1 MSFPNL
7 SQRLLNRDFKT
18 MTKKLI
24 HEIISER
31 FGVERYIESMKFPVN
46 KINIISLK
54 KNPIEIRAIIFDE
67 EREYHLIIDERRNEI
82 FHDCDVFFSGM
93 DIDKKACPH
102 LITLLLMVEP
112 SISKDILNNINNFK
126 FTSEDYSSKKKSK
139 NYLELANTSIE
150 NNNCIEGLNYL
161 NKAIFKNKDCEP
173 IIEKYLKTAIEN
185 NLYLELFEFLQSAY
199 SSDLETYLRAYDN
212 VIEDGFRMFL
222 KSVSIYTFYDLLRII
237 EFIDK
242 ILDYYEFKKESFVVS
257 LISTLIKMANSNKF
271 NEKYF
276 SFYFI
281 KKKYKILATYNPIFK
296 DVIISEDYEAFKY
309 KMLKYFLEEI
319 DNFILLDILK
329 LMKRQFDVFE
339 IPKKQ
344 YYGKY
349 KTYKNEIRELEKKVY
364 LKKFAFLRYFKEKYN
379 IKKTKID
386 FRKKRNAYEVNH
398 DKENLKN
405 SAYNYVINHLG
416 FYGPNESIIKPSEI
430 GLNYLIFEE
439 LFLDDLHNYHDILY
453 YKTKFWGEENKYE
466 INTVDVFSLLSKPT
480 EYNYDVDQKYSN
492 INDLTI
498 IEWDLA
504 SKPSQGSLVNAHG
517 VRIVIPDQNTAL
529 FHDIKPF
536 DLCFCQ
542 KNPIKIEG
550 NIVRTNIIRTINI
563 ITKCSFKDAISSIEK
578 GMSFIEGYYPLS
590 LVSSVL
596 EKKISPFEA
605 YEKVLNNANRPFI
618 PNYGKFAKAFR
629 KFLFRFINKEK
640 GYIYDILKKT
650 PRENANQFMI
660 LFNLT
665 TELSG
670 LDLLYPEIFHELL
683 KEESDLYEFR
693 KNLMKKVHSIIKD
706 ILELRETGATSVFN
720 LKKMRHTPFVKYS
733 NEILKI
739 RKEEFERSKVYR
751 DTQDSKLSYQISE
764 LIKTYYGSQLL
775 EILKIE
781 MKTAISQENFNKVL
795 NYANKLNLK
804 LNVLEK

>member
-1 MSFPNL
+1 
-7 SQRLLNRDFKT
+7 
-18 MTKKLI
+18 MTKNSI
-24 HEIISER
+24 SEIISER
-31 FGVERYIESMKFPVN
+31 FGVERYNESVKFPIN

-54 KNPIEIRAIIFDE
+54 ENPIEIRAIIFDE

-82 FHDCDVFFSGM
+82 FHDCDVFFSGL

-112 SISKDILNNINNFK
+112 SISKKILNKINNFN

-150 NNNCIEGLNYL
+150 SNNCIEGLNYL

-199 SSDLETYLRAYDN
+199 SSDLGLYLNAYDN
-212 VIEDGFRMFL
+212 IIEDGFRSFL

-257 LISTLIKMANSNKF
+257 LISILVKMANSNQF

-276 SFYFI
+276 SFYFV
-281 KKKYKILATYNPIFK
+281 KKKYKILADLNPVFK
-296 DVIISEDYEAFKY
+296 DIITSEDYDAFKY
-309 KMLKYFLEEI
+309 KMLKYFLDEI
-319 DNFILLDILK
+319 DNFIVLDILK

-344 YYGKY
+344 YYEEYKIY
-349 KTYKNEIRELEKKVY
+349 KTETRELEKKVY

-398 DKENLKN
+398 DKENLN
-405 SAYNYVINHLG
+405 NPAYNYVINHLG
-416 FYGPNESIIKPSEI
+416 FYGVKKSIIKPSEI
-430 GLNYLIFEE
+430 GLNYLIFED

-480 EYNYDVDQKYSN
+480 EYNYDVDQSYSS
-492 INDLTI
+492 IDDLTI

-504 SKPSQGSLVNAHG
+504 SKPSQGSLVNAYG
-517 VRIVIPDQNTAL
+517 ARIVIPDQNTAL

-605 YEKVLNNANRPFI
+605 YDKVLNNTNRSFI

-640 GYIYDILKKT
+640 GYIYDILKKH
-650 PRENANQFMI
+650 PRENASQFII
-660 LFNLT
+660 LLNLT

-670 LDLLYPEIFHELL
+670 LDLPYPEIFHELL
-683 KEESDLYEFR
+683 NEESDLHEYR
-693 KNLMKKVHSIIKD
+693 KKVMKKIHSIMKD
-706 ILELRETGATSVFN
+706 ILKLREIGATVIIN
-720 LKKMRHTPFVKYS
+720 LKKIRHTPFVKYS

-739 RKEEFERSKVYR
+739 RKEEFEQAKVYR
-751 DTQDSKLSYQISE
+751 DNQDDKLSYQISE

-775 EILKIE
+775 EILKIDK
-781 MKTAISQENFNKVL
+781 KTAINQEIFNKIL
-795 NYANKLNLK
+795 NFAYKLNLK
-804 LNVLEK
+804 LNVFEEKN

>member
-1 MSFPNL
+1 
-7 SQRLLNRDFKT
+7 
-18 MTKKLI
+18 MTEKSI
-24 HEIISER
+24 SEISISEIISER
-31 FGVERYIESMKFPVN
+31 FGVERYKESVKFPIN

-67 EREYHLIIDERRNEI
+67 EREYHLIIDERRKEI
-82 FHDCDVFFSGM
+82 FHDCDVFFSGL

-102 LITLLLMVEP
+102 LLTLLLMVEP
-112 SISKDILNNINNFK
+112 SISKNILNNINNFN

-150 NNNCIEGLNYL
+150 SNNCIEGLNYL
-161 NKAIFKNKDCEP
+161 NKAIFKNRDCEP

-199 SSDLETYLRAYDN
+199 SSDLGSYLNAYDN
-212 VIEDGFRMFL
+212 IIEDGFRSFL
-222 KSVSIYTFYDLLRII
+222 KSVSIYSFYDLLRII
-237 EFIDK
+237 KFIDK
-242 ILDYYEFKKESFVVS
+242 ILEYYEFKKESFVVS
-257 LISTLIKMANSNKF
+257 LISILVEMANSNQF

-281 KKKYKILATYNPIFK
+281 KKKYKILADFNPVFK
-296 DVIISEDYEAFKY
+296 DIITSEDYDAFKY
-309 KMLKYFLEEI
+309 KLLKYFLEEI
-319 DNFILLDILK
+319 DNFIVLDILK
-329 LMKRQFDVFE
+329 LMKKQFDVFE

-344 YYGKY
+344 YYEEY
-349 KTYKNEIRELEKKVY
+349 KIYKNETRELEKKVY
-364 LKKFAFLRYFKEKYN
+364 LKKFAFLRYFKKKFN

-398 DKENLKN
+398 NKENLKN
-405 SAYNYVINHLG
+405 PAYNYVINHLG
-416 FYGPNESIIKPSEI
+416 FYGVNKSIIKPSEI

-466 INTVDVFSLLSKPT
+466 ISAVDVFSLLSKPT
-480 EYNYDVDQKYSN
+480 EYNYDVDQRYSS
-492 INDLTI
+492 IDDLTI

-504 SKPSQGSLVNAHG
+504 SKPSQISLVNAYG
-517 VRIVIPDQNTAL
+517 ARIVIPDQNTAL

-550 NIVRTNIIRTINI
+550 NIVRTHKVRTINI
-563 ITKCSFKDAISSIEK
+563 ITKCSFKDAISSVEK
-578 GMSFIEGYYPLS
+578 GMGFIEGYYPLS

-650 PRENANQFMI
+650 PRENANQFKI

-670 LDLLYPEIFHELL
+670 LDLPYPEIFHELL
-683 KEESDLYEFR
+683 NEESDLYEFR
-693 KNLMKKVHSIIKD
+693 KKLMKKIHSIIKD
-706 ILELRETGATSVFN
+706 ILKLRETGATSVFN

-739 RKEEFERSKVYR
+739 RKEEFEQAQVYR
-751 DTQDSKLSYQISE
+751 YTQVDKVSYQISE

-775 EILKIE
+775 KILKVD
-781 MKTAISQENFNKVL
+781 MKIAINEEIFNKIL
-795 NYANKLNLK
+795 NYAKKLNLK
-804 LNVLEK
+804 LNVVKKLS

>member
-1 MSFPNL
+1 
-7 SQRLLNRDFKT
+7 

-24 HEIISER
+24 SELISER
-31 FGVERYIESMKFPVN
+31 FGVEKYQESVEFPIN

-54 KNPIEIRAIIFDE
+54 ANPIEVRAIIFDE

-82 FHDCDVFFSGM
+82 FHDCDVFFSGP
-93 DIDKKACPH
+93 DINKKACPH
-102 LITLLLMVEP
+102 LLTLLLMVEP
-112 SISKDILNNINNFK
+112 SISRNILNNINNFN

-139 NYLELANTSIE
+139 NYLELANISID

-199 SSDLETYLRAYDN
+199 NSDLGLYLNAYDN
-212 VIEDGFRMFL
+212 IIEDGFRSFL
-222 KSVSIYTFYDLLRII
+222 KSVSIYPFYDLLRII

-242 ILDYYEFKKESFVVS
+242 ILDFYEFKKESFVSS
-257 LISTLIKMANSNKF
+257 LISILIKMAKSNKF

-281 KKKYKILATYNPIFK
+281 KKKYKILADLNPVFK
-296 DVIISEDYEAFKY
+296 DIITSEDYDAFKY
-309 KMLKYFLEEI
+309 KLLKYFLEEI
-319 DNFILLDILK
+319 DNFIVLDILK
-329 LMKRQFDVFE
+329 LMKKQFDVFE

-344 YYGKY
+344 YYEEY
-349 KTYKNEIRELEKKVY
+349 KIYKNETRELEKKVY
-364 LKKFAFLRYFKEKYN
+364 LKKFAFLRYFKKKFN

-405 SAYNYVINHLG
+405 PAYNYVINHLG
-416 FYGPNESIIKPSEI
+416 FYGVNKSIIKPSEI
-430 GLNYLIFEE
+430 GFNYLIFEE

-466 INTVDVFSLLSKPT
+466 ISAVDVFSLLSKPT
-480 EYNYDVDQKYSN
+480 EYSYDVDQRYSS
-492 INDLTI
+492 IDDLTV

-504 SKPSQGSLVNAHG
+504 TKPSQGSLVNAYG
-517 VRIVIPDQNTAL
+517 ARIVIPDQNTAL

-550 NIVRTNIIRTINI
+550 NIVRTNIVRTINI

-578 GMSFIEGYYPLS
+578 GMGFIEGYYPLS

-596 EKKISPFEA
+596 EKKINPFEA
-605 YEKVLNNANRPFI
+605 YQKILNNSNRLFI

-640 GYIYDILKKT
+640 EYIYSILKIH
-650 PRENANQFMI
+650 PRENANQFII
-660 LFNLT
+660 LLNLT

-670 LDLLYPEIFHELL
+670 LDLPYPEIFHELL
-683 KEESDLYEFR
+683 NEESDLHEFR
-693 KNLMKKVHSIIKD
+693 KKLMKKIHSIIKD
-706 ILELRETGATSVFN
+706 ILMLREIGTTGVFN

-739 RKEEFERSKVYR
+739 RKEEFEQAKVYR
-751 DTQDSKLSYQISE
+751 YNPDGILSYQISE

-775 EILKIE
+775 EILKI
-781 MKTAISQENFNKVL
+781 KAKIVINQEIFNKIL
-795 NYANKLNLK
+795 NYANKLNLN
-804 LNVLEK
+804 LNVVDRLS

>member
-1 MSFPNL
+1 
-7 SQRLLNRDFKT
+7 
-18 MTKKLI
+18 MTKKSI
-24 HEIISER
+24 SEIISER
-31 FGVERYIESMKFPVN
+31 FGVERYKESVKFPKN

-54 KNPIEIRAIIFDE
+54 ENPVEIRAIIFDE

-82 FHDCDVFFSGM
+82 FHDCDVFFSGV

-102 LITLLLMVEP
+102 LITLLLMIEP
-112 SISKDILNNINNFK
+112 SISKNILSNINNFN
-126 FTSEDYSSKKKSK
+126 FTSEDYNSKKKSK
-139 NYLELANTSIE
+139 NFLELANTSIE
-150 NNNCIEGLNYL
+150 SNNSIEGLNYL

-199 SSDLETYLRAYDN
+199 SSDLGLYLNAYDN
-212 VIEDGFRMFL
+212 IIEYGFRSFL
-222 KSVSIYTFYDLLRII
+222 KSVSKYTFYDLLRII

-242 ILDYYEFKKESFVVS
+242 ILDYYEFKKESFVDS
-257 LISTLIKMANSNKF
+257 LISILVKMANSTQF

-281 KKKYKILATYNPIFK
+281 KKKYKILRDLNPGLK
-296 DVIISEDYEAFKY
+296 DIITSEDYNAFKY
-309 KMLKYFLEEI
+309 KILKYFLDEI
-319 DNFILLDILK
+319 DNFIVLDILK

-344 YYGKY
+344 YYEEY
-349 KTYKNEIRELEKKVY
+349 KTYKNETRELEKKVY

-386 FRKKRNAYEVNH
+386 FRKKRNAYEVNQN
-398 DKENLKN
+398 KENIKN
-405 SAYNYVINHLG
+405 PAYNYVINHLG
-416 FYGPNESIIKPSEI
+416 FYGVDKLIIKPSEI

-480 EYNYDVDQKYSN
+480 EYNYDVDQSYSS
-492 INDLTI
+492 IDDLTI

-504 SKPSQGSLVNAHG
+504 SKPSQGSLVNAYG

-542 KNPIKIEG
+542 KNPTKIEG
-550 NIVRTNIIRTINI
+550 NLIRTNIVRTINI

-578 GMSFIEGYYPLS
+578 GMSFIEGYYPVS

-596 EKKISPFEA
+596 KKKISPFEA
-605 YEKVLNNANRPFI
+605 YEKALNNANKQFI
-618 PNYGKFAKAFR
+618 PFYGKFVKAFR
-629 KFLFRFINKEK
+629 KFLFHFINKEK
-640 GYIYDILKKT
+640 GYIYEILKKN
-650 PRENANQFMI
+650 PRENANQFII
-660 LFNLT
+660 LLNIT

-670 LDLLYPEIFHELL
+670 LDLLYPEIFYELIN
-683 KEESDLYEFR
+683 EDTDLYEFR
-693 KNLMKKVHSIIKD
+693 KNLMKKIHSIIKE
-706 ILELRETGATSVFN
+706 ILKLREIGATEVFN

-739 RKEEFERSKVYR
+739 RKEEFEQSKVYCY
-751 DTQDSKLSYQISE
+751 TQDEKLSYQISE

-775 EILKIE
+775 EILKID
-781 MKTAISQENFNKVL
+781 MKTAINKEIFNKIL
-795 NYANKLNLK
+795 NYAQKLNLN
-804 LNVLEK
+804 LNVINRLP

>member
-1 MSFPNL
+1 
-7 SQRLLNRDFKT
+7 
-18 MTKKLI
+18 MTKKLVS
-24 HEIISER
+24 EIISER
-31 FGVERYIESMKFPVN
+31 FGVEKYKESVKYPIN

-54 KNPIEIRAIIFDE
+54 ENPIKIRSIIFDK

-82 FHDCDVFFSGM
+82 FHDCDIFFSGI
-93 DIDKKACPH
+93 DIDNKACPH
-102 LITLLLMVEP
+102 LIKLLLMIKP
-112 SISKDILNNINNFK
+112 SISKNILNNINNFN

-139 NYLELANTSIE
+139 NYLELANISIE

-161 NKAIFKNKDCEP
+161 NKAIFSNKDCEP

-185 NLYLELFEFLQSAY
+185 NLSLELFEFLQSAY
-199 SSDLETYLRAYDN
+199 SSDLGSYLHAYDN
-212 VIEDGFRMFL
+212 FIEEGFKSFL
-222 KSVSIYTFYDLLRII
+222 KSASIYTFFDLLRII
-237 EFIDK
+237 EYIDK
-242 ILDYYEFKKESFVVS
+242 ILDYYEFKNESFVFS
-257 LISTLIKMANSNKF
+257 LISNLIRMAKSNIF
-271 NEKYF
+271 NEKYL
-276 SFYFI
+276 SIYFI
-281 KKKYKILATYNPIFK
+281 KKKFEILVKSNPIFK
-296 DVIISEDYEAFKY
+296 DILTSKDYEAFKH
-309 KMLKYFLEEI
+309 KLLNYFLEEI
-319 DNFILLDILK
+319 DNFIILDKLK
-329 LMKRQFDVFE
+329 LMKKQFDVFE

-344 YYGKY
+344 YYEEY
-349 KTYKNEIRELEKKVY
+349 KTYKNEIKELEKKVY

-405 SAYNYVINHLG
+405 PAYIYVINHLG
-416 FYGPNESIIKPSEI
+416 FYGVNESIIKPSEI

-480 EYNYDVDQKYSN
+480 EYNYDVDQSYSS
-492 INDLTI
+492 IGELTI

-504 SKPSQGSLVNAHG
+504 SKPSQSSLVNAYG

-542 KNPIKIEG
+542 KNPTKIEG
-550 NIVRTNIIRTINI
+550 NLVRTNIVRTINI

-596 EKKISPFEA
+596 KKKISPFEA
-605 YEKVLNNANRPFI
+605 YEKVLNNTNRQFI
-618 PNYGKFAKAFR
+618 PNYGKFVKAFR
-629 KFLFRFINKEK
+629 KFLFQFINKEK
-640 GYIYDILKKT
+640 GYVYEILKKN
-650 PRENANQFMI
+650 PRENANQFII
-660 LFNLT
+660 LLNLT

-670 LDLLYPEIFHELL
+670 LDLPYPEIFHELL
-683 KEESDLYEFR
+683 NEDSDLHEFR
-693 KNLMKKVHSIIKD
+693 KKLMKKIHTIIKD
-706 ILELRETGATSVFN
+706 ILKLREIGATVVFN

-751 DTQDSKLSYQISE
+751 YTQDDKLSYQISE

-775 EILKIE
+775 EILKIH
-781 MKTAISQENFNKVL
+781 MKTAINQETFNKIL
-795 NYANKLNLK
+795 NYSTKLNLN
-804 LNVLEK
+804 LNVVNRLS

>member
-1 MSFPNL
+1 
-7 SQRLLNRDFKT
+7 
-18 MTKKLI
+18 MTKNSI
-24 HEIISER
+24 SEIISER
-31 FGVERYIESMKFPVN
+31 FGVERYNESVKFPIN

-54 KNPIEIRAIIFDE
+54 ENPIEIRAIIFDE

-82 FHDCDVFFSGM
+82 FHDCDVFFSGL

-112 SISKDILNNINNFK
+112 SISKKILNKINNFN

-150 NNNCIEGLNYL
+150 SNNCIEGLNYL

-199 SSDLETYLRAYDN
+199 SSDLGLYLNAYDN
-212 VIEDGFRMFL
+212 IIEDGFRSFL

-257 LISTLIKMANSNKF
+257 LISILVKMANSNQF

-276 SFYFI
+276 SFYFV
-281 KKKYKILATYNPIFK
+281 KKKYKILADLNPVFK
-296 DVIISEDYEAFKY
+296 DIITSEDYDAFKY
-309 KMLKYFLEEI
+309 KMLKYFLDEI
-319 DNFILLDILK
+319 DNFIVLDILK

-344 YYGKY
+344 YYEEYKIY
-349 KTYKNEIRELEKKVY
+349 KTETRELEKK
-364 LKKFAFLRYFKEKYN
+364 
-379 IKKTKID
+379 
-386 FRKKRNAYEVNH
+386 
-398 DKENLKN
+398 
-405 SAYNYVINHLG
+405 
-416 FYGPNESIIKPSEI
+416 SIIKPSEI
-430 GLNYLIFEE
+430 GLNYLIFED

-480 EYNYDVDQKYSN
+480 EYNYDVDQGYSS
-492 INDLTI
+492 IDDLTI

-504 SKPSQGSLVNAHG
+504 SKPSQGSLVNAYG
-517 VRIVIPDQNTAL
+517 ARIVIPDQNTAL

-605 YEKVLNNANRPFI
+605 YDKVLNNTNRSFI

-640 GYIYDILKKT
+640 GYIYDILKKH
-650 PRENANQFMI
+650 PRENASQFII
-660 LFNLT
+660 LLNLT

-670 LDLLYPEIFHELL
+670 LDLPYPEIFHELL
-683 KEESDLYEFR
+683 NEESDLHEYR
-693 KNLMKKVHSIIKD
+693 KKVMKKIHSIMKD
-706 ILELRETGATSVFN
+706 ILKLREIGATVVFN
-720 LKKMRHTPFVKYS
+720 LKKIRHTPFVKYS

-739 RKEEFERSKVYR
+739 RKEEFEQAKVYR
-751 DTQDSKLSYQISE
+751 DNQDDKLSYQISE

-775 EILKIE
+775 EILKIDK
-781 MKTAISQENFNKVL
+781 KTAINQEIFNKIL
-795 NYANKLNLK
+795 NFAYKLNLK
-804 LNVLEK
+804 LNVFEEKN

>member
-1 MSFPNL
+1 
-7 SQRLLNRDFKT
+7 
-18 MTKKLI
+18 MTKKSI
-24 HEIISER
+24 SEIISER
-31 FGVERYIESMKFPVN
+31 FGAERYNESVKFPIN
-46 KINIISLK
+46 KINIISVRE
-54 KNPIEIRAIIFDE
+54 NPIEIRAIIFDE
-67 EREYHLIIDERRNEI
+67 EREYHLIIDEGSNEI
-82 FHDCDVFFSGM
+82 FHDCDVFFSGK
-93 DIDKKACPH
+93 DIDKKACLH

-112 SISKDILNNINNFK
+112 SISKNILNDIDNFD

-139 NYLELANTSIE
+139 NYLELADTSIE

-185 NLYLELFEFLQSAY
+185 NLFLELFEFLQSAY
-199 SSDLETYLRAYDN
+199 ISDLGLYLDAYDN
-212 VIEDGFRMFL
+212 IIEDGFKRFL

-257 LISTLIKMANSNKF
+257 LISTLIRMANSNKF

-281 KKKYKILATYNPIFK
+281 KKKYKILANQNSIFK
-296 DVIISEDYEAFKY
+296 DIITSEDYEAFKY
-309 KMLKYFLEEI
+309 KLLKYFLEEI
-319 DNFILLDILK
+319 DNFIILDVLK
-329 LMKRQFDVFE
+329 LMKRQLDVFE

-344 YYGKY
+344 YYEKY
-349 KTYKNEIRELEKKVY
+349 KTYKNETRELEKKVY

-398 DKENLKN
+398 NKENLQN
-405 SAYNYVINHLG
+405 PAYNYVINHLG
-416 FYGPNESIIKPSEI
+416 FYGVNKSIIKPSEI

-453 YKTKFWGEENKYE
+453 YKTKFWGEKNKYE
-466 INTVDVFSLLSKPT
+466 INAVDIFSLLSKPR
-480 EYNYDVDQKYSN
+480 EYNYDIDQNYLS
-492 INDLTI
+492 IDDLTI

-504 SKPSQGSLVNAHG
+504 SKPSQGSLVNAYG
-517 VRIVIPDQNTAL
+517 VRIVVPDQNTAL

-550 NIVRTNIIRTINI
+550 NIVRTNIVRTINI

-605 YEKVLNNANRPFI
+605 YEKVLNNTNRQFI
-618 PNYGKFAKAFR
+618 PNYGKFAKSFR
-629 KFLFRFINKEK
+629 KYLFRYINKEK
-640 GYIYDILKKT
+640 GYIYDILKKHS
-650 PRENANQFMI
+650 RENANQFII
-660 LFNLT
+660 LLNLT

-670 LDLLYPEIFHELL
+670 LDLPYPEIFHELL
-683 KEESDLYEFR
+683 NEENDLHEFR
-693 KNLMKKVHSIIKD
+693 KKVMKKIHSIIKD
-706 ILELRETGATSVFN
+706 ILKLREIGATKVFN

-739 RKEEFERSKVYR
+739 RKEEFEQSKVYR
-751 DTQDSKLSYQISE
+751 DNQDDKLSYQISE

-775 EILKIE
+775 EILKIDK
-781 MKTAISQENFNKVL
+781 KTDINQEVFNKIL
-795 NYANKLNLK
+795 NFAYKLNLK
-804 LNVLEK
+804 LNVFKEKI

>member
-1 MSFPNL
+1 
-7 SQRLLNRDFKT
+7 
-18 MTKKLI
+18 MTKKSI
-24 HEIISER
+24 SEIISER
-31 FGVERYIESMKFPVN
+31 FGVEIYKESVKFPKN

-54 KNPIEIRAIIFDE
+54 ENLIEIRAIIFDE
-67 EREYHLIIDERRNEI
+67 DREYHLIIDEKRKEI

-102 LITLLLMVEP
+102 LIKLLLMVKP
-112 SISKDILNNINNFK
+112 SISKNILNNINIFN

-199 SSDLETYLRAYDN
+199 ISDLGLYLHAYDN
-212 VIEDGFRMFL
+212 IIEDGFRRFL

-242 ILDYYEFKKESFVVS
+242 ILDYYEFKKESYVVS
-257 LISTLIKMANSNKF
+257 LISTLIRMANSNKF

-281 KKKYKILATYNPIFK
+281 KKKYKILANQNPIFI
-296 DVIISEDYEAFKY
+296 DIIASEDYEAFKN
-309 KMLKYFLEEI
+309 KLLKYFLEEI
-319 DNFILLDILK
+319 DNFIILDILK
-329 LMKRQFDVFE
+329 LMKKQFDVFE
-339 IPKKQ
+339 IPKKH
-344 YYGKY
+344 YYEEY
-349 KTYKNEIRELEKKVY
+349 KTYKKETRELEKKVY

-398 DKENLKN
+398 NMENLQN
-405 SAYNYVINHLG
+405 PAYNYVINHLG
-416 FYGPNESIIKPSEI
+416 FYGVNKSVIKPSEI

-466 INTVDVFSLLSKPT
+466 INTVDVFSLLSKPR
-480 EYNYDVDQKYSN
+480 EYNYDIDQNYLS
-492 INDLTI
+492 IDDLTI

-504 SKPSQGSLVNAHG
+504 SKPSQGSLVNAYG

-550 NIVRTNIIRTINI
+550 NIVRTNIVRTINI

-605 YEKVLNNANRPFI
+605 YEKVLNNTNRNFI
-618 PNYGKFAKAFR
+618 PNYGKFAKAFK
-629 KFLFRFINKEK
+629 KFLFRYINKEK
-640 GYIYDILKKT
+640 GYIYDILKKNS
-650 PRENANQFMI
+650 RENANQFII
-660 LFNLT
+660 LLNLT

-670 LDLLYPEIFHELL
+670 LDLPYPEIFHELL
-683 KEESDLYEFR
+683 NEESDLHEFR
-693 KNLMKKVHSIIKD
+693 KKVMKEIHSIMKD
-706 ILELRETGATSVFN
+706 ILKLREIGATVIFN
-720 LKKMRHTPFVKYS
+720 LKKIRHTPFVKYS

-739 RKEEFERSKVYR
+739 RKEEFEQAKVYR
-751 DTQDSKLSYQISE
+751 DNQDDKLSYQISE

-775 EILKIE
+775 EILKIDK
-781 MKTAISQENFNKVL
+781 KTDINQEIFNKIL
-795 NYANKLNLK
+795 NFAYKLNLK
-804 LNVLEK
+804 LNVFEEKN

>member
-1 MSFPNL
+1 MNFLNL

-18 MTKKLI
+18 MTKKSI
-24 HEIISER
+24 SEIISER
-31 FGVERYIESMKFPVN
+31 FGAERYNESVKFPKN
-46 KINIISLK
+46 KINIISVRE
-54 KNPIEIRAIIFDE
+54 NPIEIRAIIFDE
-67 EREYHLIIDERRNEI
+67 EREYHLIIDKRSNEI
-82 FHDCDVFFSGM
+82 FHDCDVFFSGL
-93 DIDKKACPH
+93 DIDKKVCLH

-112 SISKDILNNINNFK
+112 SISKNVLKILNNFN
-126 FTSEDYSSKKKSK
+126 FTSEDYSSKKKSN
-139 NYLELANTSIE
+139 NYLELAKTSIE

-199 SSDLETYLRAYDN
+199 SSDLELYLHAYDN
-212 VIEDGFRMFL
+212 IIEDGFRRFL
-222 KSVSIYTFYDLLRII
+222 KSVSIYSFYDLLRII

-242 ILDYYEFKKESFVVS
+242 ILDHYEFKKESFVVS
-257 LISTLIKMANSNKF
+257 LISTLIRMANSNKY

-281 KKKYKILATYNPIFK
+281 KKKYKILTTLNPIFK
-296 DVIISEDYEAFKY
+296 DIIVSEDFEAFKY

-319 DNFILLDILK
+319 DNFIILDKLK
-329 LMKRQFDVFE
+329 LMKKQFDVFE

-344 YYGKY
+344 YYEEY
-349 KTYKNEIRELEKKVY
+349 KTYKSEIRELEKKVY
-364 LKKFAFLRYFKEKYN
+364 LKKFAFLKYFKEKYN

-398 DKENLKN
+398 DKENLRN
-405 SAYNYVINHLG
+405 PAYNYVINHLG
-416 FYGPNESIIKPSEI
+416 FYGVNNSIIKPSEI

-439 LFLDDLHNYHDILY
+439 LFLDDLHSYHDILY
-453 YKTKFWGEENKYE
+453 YKTKFWGEEKKYE
-466 INTVDVFSLLSKPT
+466 INTVDIFSLLSKPT
-480 EYNYDVDQKYSN
+480 EYNYDIDQSYSS
-492 INDLTI
+492 IDDLTI

-504 SKPSQGSLVNAHG
+504 SKPSQGSLVNAYG

-536 DLCFCQ
+536 DLCFSQ

-550 NIVRTNIIRTINI
+550 NIVRTINI

-596 EKKISPFEA
+596 KKKISPFEV
-605 YEKVLNNANRPFI
+605 YTKVLNNANRLFI
-618 PNYGKFAKAFR
+618 PNYGKFTKAFR
-629 KFLFRFINKEK
+629 KFLFRFMNKEK
-640 GYIYDILKKT
+640 EYIYNILKKT
-650 PRENANQFMI
+650 PRENANQFLI

-670 LDLLYPEIFHELL
+670 LDLCYPEILHEIF
-683 KEESDLYEFR
+683 KEESDLHEFR
-693 KNLMKKVHSIIKD
+693 KKLMKKIHSIIID
-706 ILELRETGATSVFN
+706 ILKLKEIGATTVFN

-739 RKEEFERSKVYR
+739 RKEEIEQAKVYR
-751 DTQDSKLSYQISE
+751 YNQDDILSYQISE

-775 EILKIE
+775 GILKIDL
-781 MKTAISQENFNKVL
+781 KTVINQDIFNKIL
-795 NYANKLNLK
+795 NYAHKLNLNLK
-804 LNVLEK
+804 LVDRLS

>member
-1 MSFPNL
+1 
-7 SQRLLNRDFKT
+7 
-18 MTKKLI
+18 MTKKFI
-24 HEIISER
+24 TEIISER
-31 FGVERYIESMKFPVN
+31 FGIEKYKESVKFPIN

-54 KNPIEIRAIIFDE
+54 ENPIEIRAIIFDE
-67 EREYHLIIDERRNEI
+67 EREYHLIIDEREI

-102 LITLLLMVEP
+102 LIKLLLMVKP
-112 SISKDILNNINNFK
+112 SISKKILNNINTFK

-199 SSDLETYLRAYDN
+199 ISDLGLHLHAYDN
-212 VIEDGFRMFL
+212 IIEDGFRRFL

-257 LISTLIKMANSNKF
+257 LISTLIRMANSNKF

-281 KKKYKILATYNPIFK
+281 KKKYKILVNQNPIFK
-296 DVIISEDYEAFKY
+296 DIITSEDYEAFKN
-309 KMLKYFLEEI
+309 KLLKCFLDEI
-319 DNFILLDILK
+319 DNFIILDILK
-329 LMKRQFDVFE
+329 LMKGQFDVFE

-344 YYGKY
+344 YYEEY
-349 KTYKNEIRELEKKVY
+349 KTYKNETRELEKKVY
-364 LKKFAFLRYFKEKYN
+364 LKKFAFLRYFKVKYN

-398 DKENLKN
+398 NKENLKN
-405 SAYNYVINHLG
+405 PAYNYVISHLG
-416 FYGPNESIIKPSEI
+416 FYGVNKSIIKPSEI

-453 YKTKFWGEENKYE
+453 YKTKFWGEENKYQ
-466 INTVDVFSLLSKPT
+466 INTVDVFSLLSKPR
-480 EYNYDVDQKYSN
+480 EYNYDIDQNYLS
-492 INDLTI
+492 IDDLTI

-504 SKPSQGSLVNAHG
+504 SKPSQGSLVNAYG

-550 NIVRTNIIRTINI
+550 NIVRTNIVRTINI

-605 YEKVLNNANRPFI
+605 YKKVLNNTDRQFI

-629 KFLFRFINKEK
+629 IFLFRYINKEK
-640 GYIYDILKKT
+640 EYIYGILKKT
-650 PRENANQFMI
+650 PKENANQFII
-660 LFNLT
+660 LLNLT

-670 LDLLYPEIFHELL
+670 LDLPYPEIFHELL
-683 KEESDLYEFR
+683 NEESDLHEFR
-693 KNLMKKVHSIIKD
+693 KKVMKKIHSIIKD
-706 ILELRETGATSVFN
+706 ILKLREIGATVVFN

-739 RKEEFERSKVYR
+739 RKEEFEQLKVYR
-751 DTQDSKLSYQISE
+751 DSQDDKISYQISE

-775 EILKIE
+775 EILKLD
-781 MKTAISQENFNKVL
+781 MKTAINQEVFNKIL
-795 NYANKLNLK
+795 NFAYKLNLK
-804 LNVLEK
+804 LNVFEEKI